1 MLVVVEPHSMY
12 FHGSGEAL
20 AQYSSLSE
28 INFSFPHD
36 AHLALRSL
44 RHHLQKAQKYRCRT
58 RRLHGGIL

>member
-12 FHGSGEAL
+12 FHCSGEAL

-28 INFSFPHD
+28 KNFSFPHD

-44 RHHLQKAQKYRCRT
+44 RHHLQEAQKYRCRS
-58 RRLHGGIL
+58 RMAES